1 MRNLLAKQWSIWMPD
16 NETDDVQKLQPAAV
30 QGRIVI
36 FTAGGLNPQVMI
48 NALSDRFTDIHII
61 QEQPEPKGEIV
72 RRRAR
77 RLGWI
82 NAFGQLATMIASRF
96 YKTVAAKRSAH
107 IMAQHG
113 LKAEENPDIPVIN
126 VLSLNSDECRSA
138 VADLKPDVVFT
149 ISCRILSEKTLAA
162 IPCPVINFHAGINP
176 MYRGQMGGYWSL
188 VENDAGNFGATMHLV
203 DTGVDTGG
211 TLYEQRTTPAK
222 ADTMA
227 TYPLLLTAVSTGIA
241 ISAIEDA
248 LSGTLKPYHPA
259 GKSVLRFPPPVWI
272 WLWHGIKRN
281 IW

>member
-1 MRNLLAKQWSIWMPD
+1 MPD
-16 NETDDVQKLQPAAV
+16 IKTDDVQKRENAAV
-30 QGRIVI
+30 QGRIVV

-48 NALSDRFTDIHII
+48 NALSDRFADIHII
-61 QEQPEPKGEIV
+61 REMPESKGEIV
-72 RRRAR
+72 KRRAR

-82 NAFGQLATMIASRF
+82 NALGQLATMIASRL
-96 YKTVAAKRSAH
+96 YKTVAAKRSDA
-107 IMAQHG
+107 IIKQHG
-113 LKAEENPDIPVIN
+113 LKAAENPEIPVIN
-126 VLSLNSDECRSA
+126 VVSLNSDECRNA
-138 VADLKPDVVFT
+138 VAELKPDVVFT
-149 ISCRILSEKTLAA
+149 ISCRILSEKTLSA
-162 IPCPVINFHAGINP
+162 ISCPVINFHAGINP

-188 VENDAGNFGATMHLV
+188 VENDAGNFGATVHLV
-203 DTGVDTGG
+203 DKGVDTGG
-211 TLYEQRTTPAK
+211 TLYEQRTAPDK

-248 LSGTLKPYHPA
+248 LSGALKPYQPA